1 MTIRPW
7 GKEKTVNTTTFGSQE
22 NCVVAALTDG
32 GYVVAWLDYS
42 QGTSTVEYA
51 RFNALGVSV
60 ETRSFFGRPDRN
72 SYDPHVAALSD
83 GGSSLARLKLM
94 NFKAG
99 QLLQSA
105 DYLLLAGKIVSV
117 EARHAALIRNL
128 ITPNSFADNTA
139 LDANASDMARKPADV
154 LAIASAYLVTKI
166 DASNLPV

>member
-99 QLLQSA
+99 QLLQS
-105 DYLLLAGKIVSV
+105 LQPTSEGRFRLHIHQVSTMSHTPPSL
-117 EARHAALIRNL
+117 RWGQALC
-128 ITPNSFADNTA
+128 
-139 LDANASDMARKPADV
+139 KV
-154 LAIASAYLVTKI
+154 
-166 DASNLPV
+166 